1 MLDICLC
8 RMCILSQPFLSL
20 IVFWQSAVIVLSKCN
35 GGGKSIGNNSNI
47 QHQNQ
52 KTNHYIPN
60 KSPSQHK
67 AQISSCRSYIAWKFV
82 TDWRN
87 WGSRKLLNMG
97 PWYLGAG
104 LKGRWCQGLGEW
116 LTRLFG
122 CMVLYLLVVFLVIVL
137 LVVHHSILFGNL
149 CTQACV
155 KPAKQT
161 SYKTSFQLSLL
172 FRRTTLCLAINSYL
186 LQPTNG

>member
-8 RMCILSQPFLSL
+8 QMCILSQPFLSL
-20 IVFWQSAVIVLSKCN
+20 IVFWQSVVIVLSKCN

-52 KTNHYIPN
+52 KTNHYITN
-60 KSPSQHK
+60 KSASQHK

-87 WGSRKLLNMG
+87 WGIRKLLNMS

-104 LKGRWCQGLGEW
+104 LKGWWCQDPGEW

-122 CMVLYLLVVFLVIVL
+122 CMVVLVVFLVIVL
-137 LVVHHSILFGNL
+137 LVGHNSILFGNL

-161 SYKTSFQLSLL
+161 QYKASCQLSLL
-172 FRRTTLCLAINSYL
+172 FRITTLCLAVNSYL
-186 LQPTNG
+186 LQSTNG

>member
-1 MLDICLC
+1 
-8 RMCILSQPFLSL
+8 
-20 IVFWQSAVIVLSKCN
+20 
-35 GGGKSIGNNSNI
+35 
-47 QHQNQ
+47 
-52 KTNHYIPN
+52 
-60 KSPSQHK
+60 
-67 AQISSCRSYIAWKFV
+67 
-82 TDWRN
+82 
-87 WGSRKLLNMG
+87 
-97 PWYLGAG
+97 
-104 LKGRWCQGLGEW
+104 
-116 LTRLFG
+116 
-122 CMVLYLLVVFLVIVL
+122 VIVL